1 MDEILDGRGVG
12 VIVDAFGERGYER
25 AAKRIRELAA
35 DPDARARCRAVAREV
50 FSLEEVG
57 IPRYDR
63 LYRRLA
69 ATAGGPDRGRR
80 DEGRLRAL

>member
-1 MDEILDGRGVG
+1 MDELLDGRGVG
-12 VIVDAFGERGYER
+12 VIVDAFGEPGYER

-69 ATAGGPDRGRR
+69 GLGRAVRPGATR
-80 DEGRLRAL
+80 